1 MKTDMKLGDIATVTK
16 TFNDADVVAF
26 SELSLDTNPIHLNDE
41 FAKNSLFGQKIVH
54 GILVASLFSGLLG
67 TQLPGE
73 GSIYLGQNLKFTAP
87 VYINDEITAHVEVI
101 NIRVDKPIVTLRTYC
116 TNQKGQIVI
125 DGEAVMK
132 V

>member
-1 MKTDMKLGDIATVTK
+1 MKTDMKLGAIATVTK
-16 TFNDADVVAF
+16 TFNEADVVAF